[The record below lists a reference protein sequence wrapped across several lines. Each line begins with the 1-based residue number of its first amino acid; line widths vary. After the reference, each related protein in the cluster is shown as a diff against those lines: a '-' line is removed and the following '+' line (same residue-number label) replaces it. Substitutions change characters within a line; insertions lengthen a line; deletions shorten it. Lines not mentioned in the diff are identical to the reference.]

1 MRFYLRQ
8 RHPELSLDL
17 AGFLAPK
24 HEPYAVVSNVGAQR
38 IDVGYIECRK
48 IVWS

>member
-1 MRFYLRQ
+1 MCLYLRQ
-8 RHPELSLDL
+8 RHLELSLDL

-24 HEPYAVVSNVGAQR
+24 HEPFAVVSNVGAQR
-38 IDVGYIECRK
+38 VDEYIECRK